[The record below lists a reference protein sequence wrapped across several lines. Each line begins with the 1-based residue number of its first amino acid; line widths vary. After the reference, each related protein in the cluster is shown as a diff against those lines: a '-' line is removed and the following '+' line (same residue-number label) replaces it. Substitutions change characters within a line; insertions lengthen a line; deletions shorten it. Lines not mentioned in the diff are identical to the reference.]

1 MRLAVM
7 QPYFLPYIGYFQL
20 MAAADRFVFLDDVNY
35 INRGWIN
42 RNRLRTPQGPAW
54 FTLPLIGA
62 SQNRLICELD
72 IKPDDGWKRSLER
85 TISTTYSK
93 APCYAEVFPLFQA
106 FLSAASGN
114 LSQFL
119 SQNLQEVAA
128 WLGLA
133 TQFVTSSSI
142 HPKGE
147 LKGQHRILDICL
159 REGADVYVN
168 PPGGRDLYDTP
179 VFSTAGVE
187 LQFLKPELQNLQLE
201 AAGDEGPVL
210 SILDLMMY
218 NTQQLL
224 RQAANT
230 FSVEAADSSFAMQN
244 S

>member
-93 APCYAEVFPLFQA
+93 APCYAEVFPLFQS
-106 FLSAASGN
+106 FLAAATGN
-114 LSQFL
+114 LAQFL

-133 TQFVTSSSI
+133 TQFVPSSSI
-142 HPKGE
+142 YPKGD
-147 LKGQHRILDICL
+147 LKGQQRILDICL
-159 REGADVYVN
+159 REGAGTYIN
-168 PPGGRDLYDTP
+168 PPGGRELYDAPIFTA
-179 VFSTAGVE
+179 AGVE
-187 LQFLKPELQNLQLE
+187 LQFLKPELKNLQLGSV
-201 AAGDEGPVL
+201 GDDGPVL

-218 NTQQLL
+218 NSQELL
-224 RQAANT
+224 RQAAST
-230 FSVEAADSSFAMQN
+230 FQVETACPTSPLS
-244 S
+244 